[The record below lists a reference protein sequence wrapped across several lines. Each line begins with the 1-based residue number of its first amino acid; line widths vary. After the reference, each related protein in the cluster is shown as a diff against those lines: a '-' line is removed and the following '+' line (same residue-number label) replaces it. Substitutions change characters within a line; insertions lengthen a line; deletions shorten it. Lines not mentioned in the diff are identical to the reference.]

1 MIRIEELHFSY
12 AEQSVLRGINLEIN
26 AGEILTI
33 LGPNGCGKSTLLR
46 LLRGVLT
53 PGSGQVLWQG
63 RDAFRLNR
71 KAMAQRVAAVPQS
84 TQITFPFPV
93 QEMVA
98 MGRFARQSRFSGTTV
113 GDRKAVEKAL
123 AITDTLHLAN
133 RKITTL
139 SGGELQRVLLARAL
153 AQQAPVLLLD
163 EASSHLDLDH
173 RLEFTELLLRLNREQ
188 GTTVVQVSHDLDQAA
203 EISQRI
209 LLLADNGSP
218 VALGSPTEVYTSTNL
233 RKAFRVEVKVEN
245 SPYTGAP
252 RTYPLKHCRTG
263 LQKLP
268 PIHLICGG
276 GSGTELMRKLHLA
289 GAELSL
295 GPLNRGDSDQ
305 VLATALELET
315 VLEEPF
321 CPFSTATLQA
331 ARSFCDKAEVL
342 VVAPSVW
349 GPGNLACLTLA
360 REARKRKIPVFLVD
374 PKPDRDFTDGKAWQL
389 LLSIQEAGGQVVSDT
404 EALIDLLRYKYQK
417 DGD

>member
-1 MIRIEELHFSY
+1 MIRVEDLDFSY
-12 AEQSVLRGINLEIN
+12 AERTVLQGINLEIK
-26 AGEILTI
+26 AGDILSV

-53 PGSGQVLWQG
+53 PESGQILWE
-63 RDAFRLNR
+63 RTDAFRLGR
-71 KAMAQRVAAVPQS
+71 KAMAQRVAVVPQS
-84 TQITFPFPV
+84 TQTSFPFPV

-98 MGRFARQSRFSGTTV
+98 MGRFAWQSRFSGATSE
-113 GDRKAVEKAL
+113 DRKAVEKAL
-123 AITDTLHLAN
+123 AVTDTLHLAK

-163 EASSHLDLDH
+163 EASNHLDLDH

-188 GTTVVQVSHDLDQAA
+188 GTTIVQVSHDLDQAA
-203 EISQRI
+203 EISRQI

-233 RKAFRVEVKVEN
+233 RKVFRVEVKIES

-252 RTYPLKHCRTG
+252 RTYPLRRCGTG
-263 LQKLP
+263 PQKLP

-276 GSGTELMRKLHLA
+276 GSGAELMRKLHLA
-289 GAELSL
+289 GAALSL

-305 VLATALELET
+305 VLAAALELET
-315 VLEEPF
+315 ILEESF

-331 ARSFCDKAEVL
+331 VRSSCYKAEVL

-349 GPGNLACLTLA
+349 GPGNLSCLVLA
-360 REARKRKIPVFLVD
+360 QEVRKRKMAVFLVD
-374 PKPDRDFTDGKAWQL
+374 PKPDRDFTHGKAWEL
-389 LLSIQEAGGQVVSDT
+389 LQSIQEAGGQIVPDA
-404 EALIDLLRYKYQK
+404 EALIDILLHRHQK
-417 DGD
+417 DGG